1 MQKIKNGKKRA
12 FSLTIILAM
21 LLTMIPAQAFAWGTQ
36 PEDSHGVDMEW
47 YNLRNNQENNGVT
60 ESPTPTDDQT
70 ASLKWGVKYGTG
82 WGAAPTPPL
91 ILNSKIYIAQGNK
104 IHELNKETGAL
115 IRSSDAM
122 IGNVGYAMN
131 PIIYADGMLYVQMSN
146 GIIQAVDFETLKCVW
161 HSEKLGGQ
169 TVSPIS
175 YTTVD
180 GKGYVYTGT
189 WSGENRD
196 GVFFAVS
203 TDIDEGKISDGD
215 GKGGFEKAVTWQFQ
229 PSGSSIDK
237 NPDIKYDPDLHA
249 TLEQEG
255 NVAKRGFYWAGA
267 YACENYIAVGSDDG
281 TREGDYTANGVFYT
295 LDPETGDIIDK
306 YSGIKGDIRTSVTY
320 DNGRLYFCTKG
331 GKVCRIDVDED
342 GYLSN
347 YTELQ
352 LVDDKNG
359 GKNRMITSTPLVY
372 GGKIYI
378 GASGAGGQFDP
389 DGGHVFA
396 VIDDTSE
403 ELELMYDIPIAGYP
417 QAAALLST
425 AYEGVDYDG
434 KDGADGRVYIY
445 FTYNSNPGGI
455 YYIYDTPDATEP
467 LTSGKELFVP
477 ESSMRQY
484 CISTICADRDGTL
497 YYKNDSCYVMAV
509 ETNNAYAEDIKI
521 TADDGTE
528 ATWNTAFDQKNT
540 EYEVKVPAAASSITL
555 NLTLPDDA
563 TAEVNGTA
571 YTDGMRVELT
581 GESTSLEVAVKVGEQ
596 TKTYTIEVKKISTD
610 STLNSLKVS
619 TSNIPGSNE
628 LEISPE
634 FNSDVTNYTAEATD
648 VSYSLFWR
656 VWVDATVEDSTIE
669 VIPVENVEKV
679 NDSTISSRGYVGVYA
694 EDGNKTCKVQI
705 KVTSEDGSSSTT
717 YDLTILKKVKA
728 TGITIDQ
735 KDFTMDVTDDPVVL
749 SATVT
754 PEDATDKTV
763 KWYSLN
769 AEESQEESP
778 VTIEEDGDGTLTP
791 VSEGKATV
799 TAISN
804 SSTGLSAK
812 ITVTVTDKAKD
823 VKDKVDALGEITLD
837 SKADIDAAKAAY
849 DALSDKQKERADT
862 MGVKTS
868 LEAAQDKYDELKEQ
882 ADKDAA
888 DKAAADAVSAKID
901 AIGDVEDITLGSKTA
916 IDDARAAYEGL
927 TEEQKTLVDK
937 DKLKALENAEK
948 KLTELELTKAKE
960 DAKADISSYKNM
972 DDYRDQQKQE
982 LADIIADAGE
992 AIDKAD
998 DKEAIEEIITSAK
1011 DEMDKVKTDDQLT
1024 EEEEQAAKAEADKK
1038 AAEEVDALIDAVGS
1052 LDDITLDSIE
1062 AINKATDAYN
1072 KLTDDQKRLVQGLDK
1087 LNAVVDK
1094 YESLK
1099 ADSDKNGDNTDNTAK
1114 GEDASQGA
1122 VKTADESG
1130 ILSWVI
1136 LLGAAVLGFFG
1147 FRRKYNA
1154 GK

>member
-1 MQKIKNGKKRA
+1 MQKIKNGKRKA
-12 FSLTIILAM
+12 LSLMIILAM

-36 PEDSHGVDMEW
+36 PEDSHSVDMEW

-60 ESPTPTDDQT
+60 ERPTPIDDRT

-91 ILNSKIYIAQGNK
+91 ILDSKIYIAQGNK
-104 IHELNKETGAL
+104 IHELNKETGEW
-115 IRSSDAM
+115 IRSSDEM

-146 GIIQAVDFETLKCVW
+146 GIIQAVDFETLKCAW

-203 TDIDEGKISDGD
+203 TDINEGKISDGD

-229 PSGSSIDK
+229 PSGSSSDK
-237 NPDIKYDPDLHA
+237 NPSIKYDPDLKE
-249 TLEQEG
+249 TLGQAG

-267 YACENYIAVGSDDG
+267 YACEKYIAVGSDDG
-281 TREGDYTANGVFYT
+281 TREGDYSANGVFYT
-295 LDPETGDIIDK
+295 LDPKTGEIIDK
-306 YSGIKGDIRTSVTY
+306 HSGIKGDIRTSVTY
-320 DNGRLYFCTKG
+320 DNGHLYFCTKG
-331 GKVCRIDVDED
+331 GKVCRIDVDDD
-342 GYLSN
+342 GHLSN

-378 GASGAGGQFDP
+378 GASGAGGQFNP

-396 VIDDTSE
+396 VIDDTKE
-403 ELELMYDIPIAGYP
+403 ELELLYDIPIAGYP

-445 FTYNSNPGGI
+445 FTYNANPGGI
-455 YYIYDTPDATEP
+455 YYIYDTPDAKEP

-477 ESSMRQY
+477 ESSMRQF

-509 ETNNAYAEDIKI
+509 ETNNAYAEDIEV
-521 TADDGTE
+521 TLDDGTE

-540 EYEVKVPAAASSITL
+540 KYEVKVPADTSSVKV
-555 NLTLPDDA
+555 NVTLPANA
-563 TAEVNGTA
+563 TATVNDRD
-571 YTDGMRVELT
+571 YTKDMSVELT
-581 GESTSLEVAVKVGEQ
+581 GESTSLKVVVKVGEQ
-596 TKTYTIEVKKISTD
+596 TKTYTIDVKKISTVA
-610 STLNSLKVS
+610 TLSSLKVS
-619 TSNIPGSNE
+619 NSNSSGKDIIDIDPAF
-628 LEISPE
+628 SP
-634 FNSDVTNYTAEATD
+634 DVQSYVADATD
-648 VSYSLFWR
+648 ITLWPDFYR
-656 VWVDATVEDSTIE
+656 VWTKTTNANSEVE
-669 VIPVENVEKV
+669 VVGVEN
-679 NDSTISSRGYVGVYA
+679 ISKITNNTSYFGVYP
-694 EDGNKTCKVQI
+694 EDVNKTCKVQV
-705 KVTSEDGSSSTT
+705 KVTSESGDSTT
-717 YDLTILKKVKA
+717 TYNLTMLRRVKA

-735 KDFTMDVTDDPVVL
+735 EDFTMDITDDPVSL
-749 SATVT
+749 SATIT
-754 PEDATDKTV
+754 PEDTTDKTV

-769 AEESQEESP
+769 AEDSQKDSP

-791 VSEGKATV
+791 VSAGKATI

-804 SSTGLSAK
+804 SATSLNAQ
-812 ITVTVTDKAKD
+812 ITVTVTDKAKE
-823 VKDKVDALGEITLD
+823 VKEKVDALGEITLD

-868 LEAAQDKYDELKEQ
+868 LDAAQGKYDELKEEVE
-882 ADKDAA
+882 KEEA
-888 DKAAADAVSAKID
+888 DKAAAEEVDKLID
-901 AIGDVEDITLGSKTA
+901 AIGP
-916 IDDARAAYEGL
+916 
-927 TEEQKTLVDK
+927 
-937 DKLKALENAEK
+937 
-948 KLTELELTKAKE
+948 
-960 DAKADISSYKNM
+960 AD
-972 DDYRDQQKQE
+972 
-982 LADIIADAGE
+982 G
-992 AIDKAD
+992 
-998 DKEAIEEIITSAK
+998 
-1011 DEMDKVKTDDQLT
+1011 
-1024 EEEEQAAKAEADKK
+1024 
-1038 AAEEVDALIDAVGS
+1038 
-1052 LDDITLDSIE
+1052 ITLDSAD
-1062 AINKATDAYN
+1062 AINKASAAYN
-1072 KLTDDQKRLVQGLDK
+1072 NLTDDQKRMVKGLDK
-1087 LNAVVDK
+1087 LNAAVDK
-1094 YESLK
+1094 YKSLK
-1099 ADSDKNGDNTDNTAK
+1099 ADSEDNGDNAAK
-1114 GEDASQGA
+1114 GEDTATDV
-1122 VKTADESG
+1122 VKTGDESG
-1130 ILSWVI
+1130 ILLWMV
-1136 LLGAAVLGFFG
+1136 LLVTAVFG
-1147 FRRKYNA
+1147 FIGFRKKYSS

>member
-281 TREGDYTANGVFYT
+281 TREGDYSANGVFYT
-295 LDPETGDIIDK
+295 LDPKTGDIIDK

-455 YYIYDTPDATEP
+455 YYIYDTPDATSP
-467 LTSGKELFVP
+467 PTSGKELFVP

-596 TKTYTIEVKKISTD
+596 TKTYTIDVKKISTVA
-610 STLNSLKVS
+610 TLSSLKVS
-619 TSNIPGSNE
+619 NSNTINMNIIDIDPSF
-628 LEISPE
+628 S
-634 FNSDVTNYTAEATD
+634 SDVTSYVADATD
-648 VSYSLFWR
+648 VTLWPDFYR
-656 VWVDATVEDSTIE
+656 VWTKATDTSSKVE
-669 VIPVENVEKV
+669 VIEIENVKKITTTT
-679 NDSTISSRGYVGVYA
+679 NYFGVYP
-694 EDGNKTCKVQI
+694 EDVDKTCKVQI
-705 KVTSEDGSSSTT
+705 KVTSENGDASTT
-717 YDLTILKKVKA
+717 YDLTMLKRVKA

-749 SATVT
+749 SATVA
-754 PEDATDKTV
+754 PEDTTDKTV

-769 AEESQEESP
+769 AEDSQKESP

-791 VSEGKATV
+791 VSSGKATI

-804 SSTGLSAK
+804 SATSLSAK

-823 VKDKVDALGEITLD
+823 VKDKVDSLGDITLD

-849 DALSDKQKERADT
+849 DALSDKQKVRADN

-868 LEAAQDKYDELKEQ
+868 LDAAQDKYDELKEQ

-901 AIGDVEDITLGSKTA
+901 AIGASEDITLDSKTA

-948 KLTELELTKAKE
+948 KLAELELTKAKE

-982 LADIIADAGE
+982 LANIIAEAGE

-1087 LNAVVDK
+1087 LNAAVDK

-1099 ADSDKNGDNTDNTAK
+1099 ADSDKKGDNTDNTAK

-1147 FRRKYNA
+1147 LRRKYNA
-1154 GK
+1154 DK